1 MGVCALQGTPFSG
14 LNSPELDMF
23 TRIALKL
30 IAATA
35 VLPLTWVRL
44 LGDGLGW
51 MLYLVVGSR
60 RRVVQVNLR
69 LCFPGWSDAA
79 IKSATQSIF
88 VHFAQSWL
96 DRGWLW
102 HGSER
107 LIRQRV
113 HLIGAL
119 EELEGTEP
127 VVLFAPHFFGLD
139 AGWTA
144 LTLMVSRQFNT
155 IYTDQANK
163 ISDAWILKGRRR
175 FGTGRL
181 FGRIEG
187 VKPILQGLKAGNP
200 LYLLP
205 DMNFGPEE
213 SLFVPF
219 YGRAAATVP
228 SLSRF
233 AKLTRAKVVP
243 VISEMTPHGY
253 VVRVLPAWTDFP
265 GTDVKSDT
273 ALMNARLQTYIDS
286 MPTQYY
292 WVHKRFKD
300 QPEGQSAPY

>member
-1 MGVCALQGTPFSG
+1 ML
-14 LNSPELDMF
+14 

-35 VLPLTWVRL
+35 VLPLSWVRL
-44 LGDGLGW
+44 LGKWLGW
-51 MLYLVVGSR
+51 FLYAVVTSR
-60 RRVVQVNLR
+60 RRVVQTNLK
-69 LCFPGWSDAA
+69 LCFPGWSDARVQD
-79 IKSATQSIF
+79 ATKETF
-88 VHFAQSWL
+88 VRFAQAWL

-107 LIRQRV
+107 VIRERLQLAGDLSVLQGQEPLI
-113 HLIGAL
+113 
-119 EELEGTEP
+119 
-127 VVLFAPHFFGLD
+127 LFAPHFVGLD

-144 LTLMVSRQFNT
+144 LTLLIQRRFST

-163 ISDAWILKGRRR
+163 VSDAWILRGRRR
-175 FGTGRL
+175 FGDCQL

-213 SLFVPF
+213 SVFVPF
-219 YGRAAATVP
+219 YGVPAATVP

-243 VISEMTPHGY
+243 VISTMTAEGY
-253 VVRVLPAWTDFP
+253 VVEVLPVWQGFP
-265 GTDVKSDT
+265 TVDQVADT
-273 ALMNARLQTYIDS
+273 ALMNARLQTYIDA

-300 QPEGQSAPY
+300 QPVGMKAPY

>member
-1 MGVCALQGTPFSG
+1 ML
-14 LNSPELDMF
+14 
-23 TRIALKL
+23 TRIALRL

-44 LGDGLGW
+44 LGKWLGW
-51 MLYLVVGSR
+51 CLYAVVGSR
-60 RRVVQVNLR
+60 RRVVRINLR
-69 LCFPGWSDAA
+69 LCFPDWSDAR
-79 IKSATQSIF
+79 IKSATQATF
-88 VHFAQSWL
+88 VHFAQAWL

-107 LIRQRV
+107 VIRSRLQLV
-113 HLIGAL
+113 GDLEAL
-119 EELEGTEP
+119 QGNEP
-127 VVLFAPHFFGLD
+127 TVLFAPHFVGLD

-144 LTLMVSRQFNT
+144 LTLMVQRRFST

-163 ISDAWILKGRRR
+163 ISDAWILRGRRR
-175 FGTGRL
+175 FGDGQL

-205 DMNFGPEE
+205 DMNFGPDE
-213 SLFVPF
+213 SVFVPF
-219 YGRAAATVP
+219 YGVPAATVP

-243 VISEMTPHGY
+243 VVSKMTAGGY
-253 VVRVLPAWTDFP
+253 VIDVLPAWTDFP
-265 GTDVKSDT
+265 TADQSADT
-273 ALMNARLQTYIDS
+273 ALMNARLQTYIS
-286 MPTQYY
+286 AMPTQYY

-300 QPEGQSAPY
+300 QPPGIVAPY

>member
-1 MGVCALQGTPFSG
+1 MLTRLALG
-14 LNSPELDMF
+14 
-23 TRIALKL
+23 L

-35 VLPLTWVRL
+35 VLPLPWVRR
-44 LGDGLGW
+44 LGKWLGW
-51 MLYLVVGSR
+51 FLYAVVGSR

-69 LCFPGWSDAA
+69 LCFADWSDER
-79 IKSATQSIF
+79 IQSATVATF
-88 VHFAQSWL
+88 VHFAQAWL

-102 HGSER
+102 HGSEP
-107 LIRQRV
+107 LIRGRLQLV
-113 HLIGAL
+113 GHLEAL
-119 EELEGTEP
+119 HSHAP
-127 VVLFAPHFFGLD
+127 IVLFAPHFVGLD

-144 LTLMVSRQFNT
+144 LTLLVERRFST

-163 ISDAWILKGRRR
+163 VSDAWILKGRRR
-175 FGTGRL
+175 FGRGQL

-187 VKPILQGLKAGNP
+187 VKPILQGIKAGDP

-213 SLFVPF
+213 SVFVPF
-219 YGRAAATVP
+219 YGNPAATVP

-243 VISEMTPHGY
+243 VITRMTDAGY
-253 VVRVLPAWTDFP
+253 EIDILPAWVDFP
-265 GTDVKSDT
+265 SADVVADT
-273 ALMNARLQTYIDS
+273 ALMNARLQTYIDT

-300 QPEGQSAPY
+300 QPSGMAAPY

>member
-1 MGVCALQGTPFSG
+1 ML
-14 LNSPELDMF
+14 
-23 TRIALKL
+23 TRIALHL

-44 LGDGLGW
+44 LGKWLGW
-51 MLYLVVGSR
+51 FLYAVVGSR
-60 RRVVQVNLR
+60 RRVVRINLK
-69 LCFPGWSDAA
+69 LCFPDWSDAR
-79 IKSATQSIF
+79 IESATQAIF
-88 VHFAQSWL
+88 IHFAQAWL

-107 LIRQRV
+107 VIRSRLQLV
-113 HLIGAL
+113 GDLEAL
-119 EELEGTEP
+119 QGNEP
-127 VVLFAPHFFGLD
+127 TVLFAPHFVGLD

-144 LTLMVSRQFNT
+144 LTLMVQRRFST

-163 ISDAWILKGRRR
+163 ISDAWILRGRRR
-175 FGTGRL
+175 FGNGQL

-205 DMNFGPEE
+205 DMNFGPDE
-213 SLFVPF
+213 SVFVPF
-219 YGRAAATVP
+219 YGVPAATVP

-243 VISEMTPHGY
+243 VVSKMTAGGY
-253 VVRVLPAWTDFP
+253 VIDVLPAWTDFP
-265 GTDVKSDT
+265 TADQSADT
-273 ALMNARLQTYIDS
+273 ALMNARLQTYINA

-300 QPEGQSAPY
+300 QPPGIVAPY

>member
-1 MGVCALQGTPFSG
+1 ML
-14 LNSPELDMF
+14 

-35 VLPLTWVRL
+35 VLPLPWVRL
-44 LGDGLGW
+44 LGTWLGW
-51 MLYLVVGSR
+51 LLHAAVTSR
-60 RRVVQVNLR
+60 RRVVQINLK
-69 LCFPGWSDAA
+69 LCFPDWSDAR
-79 IKSATQSIF
+79 IQNATKETF
-88 VHFAQSWL
+88 VHFAQAWL

-107 LIRQRV
+107 VIRERLQ
-113 HLIGAL
+113 
-119 EELEGTEP
+119 LEGDLTALQGHAP
-127 VVLFAPHFFGLD
+127 LVLFAPHFVGLD

-144 LTLMVSRQFNT
+144 LTLLVPRRFST

-163 ISDAWILKGRRR
+163 VSDAWILRGRRR
-175 FGTGRL
+175 FGDGQL

-213 SLFVPF
+213 SVFVPF
-219 YGRAAATVP
+219 YGLPAATVP

-243 VISEMTPHGY
+243 VISAMTAKGY
-253 VVRVLPAWTDFP
+253 VIEVLPAWQGFP
-265 GTDVKSDT
+265 TADQTADT
-273 ALMNARLQTYIDS
+273 ALMNTRLQSYIDV

-300 QPEGQSAPY
+300 QPVGMQAPY